1 MRSILATCA
10 RRPRTGGVIGVQRVL
25 GWLRGHNPGSQA
37 WIRAGRAAVVIPVAF
52 AVARAL
58 STNAQFGTFAAF
70 GSFALLLFLDPPR
83 RAGRGCSRTG

>member
-1 MRSILATCA
+1 VR
-10 RRPRTGGVIGVQRVL
+10 RVL
-25 GWLRGHNPGSQA
+25 AWLQGHNPGSQA
-37 WIRAGRAAVVIPVAF
+37 WIRAGRAAVVIPVTF

-83 RAGRGCSRTG
+83 RARARLLTYGVTISVGAVSITLATA